1 MAAANLPEALD
12 SVLGGLAVSLLIVF
26 LGALRATLRRKEGE
40 AGPWSATAVI
50 GGSVLGAGALVAVA
64 TDADH
69 LAAMLAFPAATV
81 LVAASIGILSTG
93 ALPRV
98 IGYAGLVA
106 TVLQLFAAA
115 SLEEVSIGAFVAW
128 AGLTSV
134 AMLMQRGG

>member
-12 SVLGGLAVSLLIVF
+12 SVLGGLAVAALIVF

-40 AGPWSATAVI
+40 AGAWSATAVI

-64 TDADH
+64 TDDGD

-93 ALPRV
+93 ALPRFV
-98 IGYAGLVA
+98 GHAGLVA
-106 TVLQLFAAA
+106 AGLQLAAAA
-115 SLEEVSIGAFVAW
+115 SLEEVAIGAFVAW
-128 AGLTSV
+128 AGLASL
-134 AMLMQRGG
+134 AMLRQPGG